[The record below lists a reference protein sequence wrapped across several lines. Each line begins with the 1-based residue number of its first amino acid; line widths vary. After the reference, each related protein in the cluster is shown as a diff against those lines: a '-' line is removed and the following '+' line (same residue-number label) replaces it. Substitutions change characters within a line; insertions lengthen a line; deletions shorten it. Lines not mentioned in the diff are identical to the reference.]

1 MFNTILTSIKSNGET
16 VQRVYQGRT
25 EKLSVYFATN
35 LWSTYD
41 KDIGE
46 ELVSLETTDR
56 DISNRPNNNVPCK
69 IGLTHSESS
78 TYFLPI
84 IKTKAPI
91 ESNKLFFFIFFL
103 F

>member
-1 MFNTILTSIKSNGET
+1 MFNTILTSIKSNGEQ

-41 KDIGE
+41 RCKGE

-56 DISNRPNNNVPCK
+56 DINNRSLYMIDNRNLCSMHPADEQR
-69 IGLTHSESS
+69 H
-78 TYFLPI
+78 
-84 IKTKAPI
+84 A
-91 ESNKLFFFIFFL
+91 
-103 F
+103 

>member
-16 VQRVYQGRT
+16 VQRVYQGET

-56 DISNRPNNNVPCK
+56 DINNRSLYMIDNRNLCTMHPADEQR
-69 IGLTHSESS
+69 H
-78 TYFLPI
+78 
-84 IKTKAPI
+84 A
-91 ESNKLFFFIFFL
+91 
-103 F
+103 

>member
-56 DISNRPNNNVPCK
+56 DINNRSLYMIDNRNLCTMHPADEQR
-69 IGLTHSESS
+69 H
-78 TYFLPI
+78 
-84 IKTKAPI
+84 A
-91 ESNKLFFFIFFL
+91 
-103 F
+103 

>member
-16 VQRVYQGRT
+16 VQRVYQGET

-35 LWSTYD
+35 LWCTYD

-56 DISNRPNNNVPCK
+56 DVNNRSLYMIDNRNHDNILNLKGV
-69 IGLTHSESS
+69 
-78 TYFLPI
+78 
-84 IKTKAPI
+84 
-91 ESNKLFFFIFFL
+91 
-103 F
+103 

>member
-56 DISNRPNNNVPCK
+56 DINNRSLYMIDNRNLCSMHPADVQR
-69 IGLTHSESS
+69 H
-78 TYFLPI
+78 
-84 IKTKAPI
+84 A
-91 ESNKLFFFIFFL
+91 
-103 F
+103 

>member
-56 DISNRPNNNVPCK
+56 DISNRSLYMIDNRNLCSMHPADERR
-69 IGLTHSESS
+69 H
-78 TYFLPI
+78 
-84 IKTKAPI
+84 A
-91 ESNKLFFFIFFL
+91 
-103 F
+103 

>member
-16 VQRVYQGRT
+16 VQRVYQGET

-56 DISNRPNNNVPCK
+56 DINNRSLYMIDNRNLCSMHPADEQR
-69 IGLTHSESS
+69 H
-78 TYFLPI
+78 
-84 IKTKAPI
+84 A
-91 ESNKLFFFIFFL
+91 
-103 F
+103 

>member
-16 VQRVYQGRT
+16 VQRVYQGET

-56 DISNRPNNNVPCK
+56 DISNRSLYMIDNRYLCTMHPSD
-69 IGLTHSESS
+69 IELHS
-78 TYFLPI
+78 
-84 IKTKAPI
+84 
-91 ESNKLFFFIFFL
+91 
-103 F
+103 

>member
-56 DISNRPNNNVPCK
+56 DINNRSLYMIDNRNLCSMHPADEQR
-69 IGLTHSESS
+69 H
-78 TYFLPI
+78 
-84 IKTKAPI
+84 A
-91 ESNKLFFFIFFL
+91 
-103 F
+103 

>member
-16 VQRVYQGRT
+16 VQRVYQGET

-56 DISNRPNNNVPCK
+56 DISNRSLYMIDNRNLCTMHPSD
-69 IGLTHSESS
+69 IELHS
-78 TYFLPI
+78 
-84 IKTKAPI
+84 
-91 ESNKLFFFIFFL
+91 
-103 F
+103 